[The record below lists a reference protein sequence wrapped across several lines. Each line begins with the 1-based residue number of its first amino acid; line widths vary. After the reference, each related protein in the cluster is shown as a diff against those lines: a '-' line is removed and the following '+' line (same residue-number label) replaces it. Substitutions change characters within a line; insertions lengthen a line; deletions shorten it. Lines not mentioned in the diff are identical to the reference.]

1 MQDWSATDLFVPV
14 TGWSRAPE
22 GDRHFLCS
30 PGGRVE
36 TDRLGATLFGL
47 LPATVDVLRQGLAAA
62 GLFPHPPLLEAYL
75 RSLCQAGILRREG
88 RNPVPASG
96 PLPAEAAAPA
106 LSLAVVVVSYN
117 GARFIEPCLA
127 SVLAQ
132 GDPPVEVVV
141 VDNASADDT
150 AARVERGFP
159 TVRLIRNRRNV
170 HYAAAVNRGVA
181 ATRSEWVVI
190 LNQDL
195 TLDPGFTRALAE
207 RLAAEAEPSSV
218 AALVPMLRL
227 AQLPAFLNGL
237 GNLVQKGDWG
247 ADQYFGLLDF
257 GQFDAL
263 AEVGSACFGAVV
275 VKRSAWQRTR
285 GLDPGYGS
293 FYEDADWSF
302 RARLAGYRLLAVPRA
317 RAYHA
322 FGGSYPEGAKLALV
336 VKNRQRFV
344 LRSFSGRIR
353 LGFLRANLKHDGKLI
368 LRALRHG
375 RLHQAVPVLLG
386 YLKLAGQLPGILA
399 YCWFRRG
406 RVTRARIEGFFAPTG
421 ELAKAANEFGEPR
434 VDASVVREYYLPP
447 RLPLPARRHG

>member
-1 MQDWSATDLFVPV
+1 
-14 TGWSRAPE
+14 
-22 GDRHFLCS
+22 
-30 PGGRVE
+30 VE

-47 LPATVDVLRQGLAAA
+47 LPATGEGIRQRLAAA

-88 RNPVPASG
+88 EGRHPDPASG
-96 PLPAEAAAPA
+96 PLPAEAVVSA
-106 LSLAVVVVSYN
+106 LPLAMVVVSYN
-117 GARFIEPCLA
+117 GARFIESCLT

-132 GDPPVEVVV
+132 RPPPVEVVV
-141 VDNASADDT
+141 VDNASTDDT
-150 AARVERGFP
+150 AERVARGFP

-170 HYAAAVNRGVA
+170 HYARAVNWGVA
-181 ATRSEWVVI
+181 ATKAAWVGI

-195 TLDPGFTRALAE
+195 TLDPGFTAGLTA

-227 AQLPAFLNGL
+227 ARLPAFLNGL

-263 AEVGSACFGAVV
+263 AEVGSACFGAVAV
-275 VKRSAWQRTR
+275 NRDAWERTR

-302 RARLAGYRLLAVPRA
+302 RARLAGYRLLAAPRA
-317 RAYHA
+317 RAFHA
-322 FGGSYPEGAKLALV
+322 FGGSYPEGTKLALV
-336 VKNRQRFV
+336 VRNRQRFV
-344 LRSFSGRIR
+344 LRSFSGRVR
-353 LGFLRANLKHDGKLI
+353 LGFLKANLKHDVKLI
-368 LRALRHG
+368 LQALRHG
-375 RLHQAVPVLLG
+375 RPRQAVPVLLG

-399 YCWFRRG
+399 YCWLRRG
-406 RVTRARIEGFFAPTG
+406 RVTRARIEDFFAPTG
-421 ELAKAANEFGEPR
+421 ELAKAANERGEPR
-434 VDASVVREYYLPP
+434 IDASVVREYYLPP
-447 RLPLPARRHG
+447 RLPRPARRHG